1 MGVAYGFIG
10 FVGGLVVDYFGRLS
24 TPGERSAS
32 GISTLDMVELGGL
45 ALLGLVGYFS
55 PKNAQWIP
63 ISQGLMTGKLYATL
77 WGPRLFKNRY
87 ILTTI
92 TPGGQLVGYQAGT
105 SIEDVSQ
112 FGGSYQTEG
121 LSSEDYPVVPLDTGM
136 MMGQEFDTGGGDM
149 ATMQEMTGDMTQ
161 FANLGPVGSPD
172 LSDIYDLQMEA
183 MA

>member
-63 ISQGLMTGKLYATL
+63 LSQGLMTGKLYATL

-92 TPGGQLVGYQAGT
+92 TPSGQLVGYAGM
-105 SIEDVSQ
+105 EDFSQ
-112 FGGSYQTEG
+112 FGGSYQTED
-121 LSSEDYPVVPLDTGM
+121 LSTEAYPVVPLDTDM
-136 MMGQEFDTGGGDM
+136 IEQDMGGGDM
-149 ATMQEMTGDMTQ
+149 TQ
-161 FANLGPVGSPD
+161 VANVGPVGNPD